1 MSGGKK
7 KKSAAKRNTVSK
19 PARFTVAPLSPVRT
33 RSKGGKSKSAQVNN
47 APEVATPIMTP
58 APIPA
63 EVIVPVET
71 ASSVTDLEK
80 RSGTV
85 CHRWRQTCRLSRF
98 GRDCPDFWPLSR
110 VPIRDSVCPDFCYVS
125 RFLDSDFCYVSRF
138 LAIPERQLC
147 GDIFQVSVIRD
158 VGD

>member
-58 APIPA
+58 APA

-80 RSGTV
+80 P
-85 CHRWRQTCRLSRF
+85 F
-98 GRDCPDFWPLSR
+98 GDRMSQMETDLPF
-110 VPIRDSVCPDFCYVS
+110 VPIWSG
-125 RFLDSDFCYVSRF
+125 LSRF
-138 LAIPERQLC
+138 LALVPSPDPGQYLSQFLLC
-147 GDIFQVSVIRD
+147 VPIFRFRFLLCVPIF
-158 VGD
+158 GHP